1 MKSGTALYD
10 EALLKKIKYW
20 VSDLPITVTG
30 VDETRRIFEYIADT
44 TNDNAIKL
52 PLITIRKRPTITL
65 NSTNK
70 KALTFD
76 GWRKNNDGKRGDQLN
91 GIPIHIEYAIDIY
104 TRHYEESEEYI
115 RNFVFN
121 IINYPKLHI
130 EIPYNDSKII
140 HNSNIRLE
148 PDINDNSDIP
158 ERLISGQFTRRTL
171 LIYIDDA
178 YYFDY
183 RTKETWKVDPD
194 VEVN

>member
-44 TNDNAIKL
+44 TNDNTIKL

-121 IINYPKLHI
+121 IVNYPKLHI

>member
-121 IINYPKLHI
+121 IVNYPKLHI

>member
-30 VDETRRIFEYIADT
+30 VDETRRIFEYTADT

-121 IINYPKLHI
+121 IVNYPKLHI

>member
-76 GWRKNNDGKRGDQLN
+76 GWRKNIDGKRGDQLN

-121 IINYPKLHI
+121 IVNYPKLHI

>member
-76 GWRKNNDGKRGDQLN
+76 GWRKNNDGKRWDQLN

-121 IINYPKLHI
+121 IVNYPKLHI

>member
-30 VDETRRIFEYIADT
+30 VDETRSIFEYIADT

-121 IINYPKLHI
+121 IVNYPKLHI

>member
-44 TNDNAIKL
+44 TNDKAIKL

-121 IINYPKLHI
+121 IVNYPKLHI

>member
-91 GIPIHIEYAIDIY
+91 GIPIHREYAIDIY

-121 IINYPKLHI
+121 IVNYPKLHI

-194 VEVN
+194 VEVK

>member
-183 RTKETWKVDPD
+183 RTKETWKVDSD